1 MVTLTPFNQ
10 PPADALAPNDTPFRW
25 SAPQVR
31 ALAQRFDTHGPRYTS
46 YPTADRFH
54 NGFGKTGYLDALHRR
69 AP

>member
-1 MVTLTPFNQ
+1 MFPFAQ
-10 PPADALAPNDTPFRW
+10 PAAEDAAANDAAFRW

-54 NGFGKTGYLDALHRR
+54 NEIGR
-69 AP
+69 AHV